1 MEDLSHTKMKNCE
14 YLGKAISSALMLGGR
29 YTPRQWSWQKFLSPQ
44 KWWPFWI
51 FKVFAKHKNA
61 YISKTVP
68 YGVNSTKFWTCWVSL
83 QSSHANFQNIF
94 VSPNIA
100 DIFNFFMSTPL
111 GGGYIIFA
119 FFAVRCPMSDV
130 RCPMSDVRRPM
141 SGVTHGFRSF
151 KGKVLELL
159 SPNLVCRLIGSV
171 ACLGLLL
178 AVVPLLLTE

>member
-61 YISKTVP
+61 YISKTVL

-100 DIFNFFMSTPL
+100 YIFNFFIFCKHKNA
-111 GGGYIIFA
+111 YILKTVLDRADFGCHNSIRLETKHFLNTLALTFISFSGRFVFA
-119 FFAVRCPMSDV
+119 MQKHYLFFWRAI
-130 RCPMSDVRRPM
+130 
-141 SGVTHGFRSF
+141 
-151 KGKVLELL
+151 L
-159 SPNLVCRLIGSV
+159 
-171 ACLGLLL
+171 
-178 AVVPLLLTE
+178 